1 MLARG
6 GGVKSHG
13 KASEGALCAAA
24 ICHDPALQAFIDDTE
39 CRWGEDITD
48 EESARLA
55 AAGDPT
61 DGRRLPAPEDLRQ

>member
-1 MLARG
+1 MEKLL
-6 GGVKSHG
+6 K
-13 KASEGALCAAA
+13 ELFALQRFA
-24 ICHDPALQAFIDDTE
+24 HDPALQALIDDTE

-48 EESARLA
+48 EEAARLA